1 MFNSHVFFIISKVIW
16 DIQVSILIRIRI
28 FLKFILKMKNGQIS

>member
-1 MFNSHVFFIISKVIW
+1 MFNSHLFFIISKDIW
-16 DIQVSILIRIRI
+16 DIQVSISIRIRI